1 MPLLSKGVYRALVL
15 IVLTLLWPAS
25 IFAQDAD
32 GYLKPYQPNAHDGMR
47 GLDLQTPIDEKNED
61 DKKLGLEA
69 NPWDRRVG
77 LPASATERGAF
88 MSPFGNSREASIRV
102 TKIRF
107 KDGRHATPGIY
118 DEIYFSTKRDSAC

>member
-1 MPLLSKGVYRALVL
+1 MAKGCAVRIVL

-32 GYLKPYQPNAHDGMR
+32 RYLKPYQPNAYG
-47 GLDLQTPIDEKNED
+47 Q
-61 DKKLGLEA
+61 
-69 NPWDRRVG
+69 
-77 LPASATERGAF
+77 SATERGAF
-88 MSPFGNSREASIRV
+88 MSLFGNSREASIRV